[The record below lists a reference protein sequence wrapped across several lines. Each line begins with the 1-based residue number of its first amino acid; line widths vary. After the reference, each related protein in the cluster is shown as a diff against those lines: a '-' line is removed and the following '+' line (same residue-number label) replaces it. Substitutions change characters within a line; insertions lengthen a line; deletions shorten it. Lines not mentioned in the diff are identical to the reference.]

1 MPEQDRHDTSVI
13 YKKMSLRELYI
24 LVPQLNWLE
33 YFTTLFEFEPSIKI
47 TENEKVVA
55 YGLSYFRRM
64 GKILA
69 RTDRR

>member
-1 MPEQDRHDTSVI
+1 MPEQDRHDTSLI
-13 YKKMSLRELYI
+13 YKKMTLRELSF
-24 LVPQLNWLE
+24 LVPQMNWLQ
-33 YFTTLFEFEPSIKI
+33 YFRILFEFEPSIKI
-47 TENEKVVA
+47 TESEKVVA